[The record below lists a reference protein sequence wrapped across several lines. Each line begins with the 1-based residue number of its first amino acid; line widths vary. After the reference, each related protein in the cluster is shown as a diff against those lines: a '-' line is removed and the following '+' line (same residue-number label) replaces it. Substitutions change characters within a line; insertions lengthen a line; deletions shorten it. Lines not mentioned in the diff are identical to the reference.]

1 MSHIL
6 EEGTE
11 VKDRTGVGTLSVF
24 GRQMKFEN
32 IEQKFPLITTKKVHW
47 HSIVHE
53 LIWFLSG
60 DSNIDYLLRNRVTIW
75 NEWADDKGN
84 VGRLYGAQWRSWGGF
99 IDQIEDV
106 IDSIWYNPTSRRH
119 LVTAWN
125 PTEATAVVLPPC
137 HVMFQ
142 FYASDSNNLSLHLYQ
157 RSADVFLGLPFN
169 IASYALLLSI
179 VAHLTDRT
187 PKDLIIS
194 IGDAHIYKNH
204 IRQCRT
210 QLQRHP
216 LDFPVV
222 RIDYVG
228 EDIDEI
234 KAEHIKL
241 IGYKSHKKIKA
252 PVAV

>member
-1 MSHIL
+1 MQHIL
-6 EEGTE
+6 DEGIE
-11 VKDRTGVGTLSVF
+11 VEDRTGVGTLSSF
-24 GRQMKFEN
+24 GYQLRFED
-32 IEQKFPLITTKKVHW
+32 IEQRFPLLTTKKVHW

-53 LIWFLSG
+53 LLWFLSG
-60 DSNIDYLLRNRVTIW
+60 DTNIGYLHRNRVTIW
-75 NEWADDKGN
+75 DEWADEEGD
-84 VGRLYGAQWRSWGGF
+84 VGRLYGAQWRDWDGF
-99 IDQIEDV
+99 IDQVQDV
-106 IDSIWYNPTSRRH
+106 IEGIRYNPNSRRH

-125 PTEATAVVLPPC
+125 PSDVIGVVLPPC
-137 HVMFQ
+137 HVLFQ
-142 FYASDSNNLSLHLYQ
+142 FYASDGDNLSLHLYQ

-169 IASYALLLSI
+169 IASYALMLSI
-179 VAHLTDRT
+179 IAHLTERV

-204 IRQCRT
+204 IKQCHT

-228 EDIDEI
+228 EDIDDI

-241 IGYKSHKKIKA
+241 IGYKSHPKIKA
-252 PVAV
+252 DVAV